1 MLDFAALPPEVNS
14 GLMYTGAGPGP
25 YIAAGLAW
33 DVLADELY
41 ATATSFN
48 AVITDLTAAWL
59 GPASIAMAAAAAP
72 FVSWISATAALAE
85 AMSMQVKAATGAY
98 EAAFAMT
105 VPPPIIAANRSLL
118 ALLVATNWFGQNTP
132 AIMLT
137 EAHYMQMWAQD
148 ATAMYGYLAAAV
160 AATTFTPF
168 TDPPE
173 ATTAAALTAA
183 TEAAAQAAQ
192 TPAGTV
198 AQTVNS
204 SLTTSLTSMV
214 SSPLSSLLTGP
225 MGSFISSELSSM
237 MSGQF
242 GSMLSSQISAMMSSQ
257 LSSVMSGQLGSVMS
271 GQLGSIFSPLTT
283 ATGSNVV
290 SGLATA
296 TTSMSSSS
304 SALSSWTA
312 SSPVLASAT
321 SLLGTGTSAPM
332 STLGLFSM
340 GSSSSFMQSLSP
352 AAGVF
357 GNQFHTL
364 GYAVGNGF
372 SSGTG
377 LFAAPSMS
385 SVQVAAGAG
394 RAASVGMLS
403 VPQSWA
409 TAAPPQMSQLGASLP
424 SAKITALPAAES
436 PAMPGG
442 PAGTSGMPMIPN
454 AARGST
460 SNDMPPPLRIGHR
473 PTVVQDHVDGG

>member
-25 YIAAGLAW
+25 FLAAASAW

-41 ATATSFN
+41 ATASGFSS
-48 AVITDLTAAWL
+48 VITDLTAVWL

-72 FVSWISATAALAE
+72 FISWITATAGLAE
-85 AMSMQVKAATGAY
+85 AMGMQVSAATAAY
-98 EAAFAMT
+98 EAAFAVT

-168 TDPPE
+168 PDPPE

-183 TEAAAQAAQ
+183 TEAAAQAAE

-198 AQTVNS
+198 GQTVS
-204 SLTTSLTSMV
+204 SAAAT
-214 SSPLSSLLTGP
+214 PLSSVVASPLASLLP
-225 MGSFISSELSSM
+225 
-237 MSGQF
+237 GQL
-242 GSMLSSQISAMMSSQ
+242 GSMLSSQLGS
-257 LSSVMSGQLGSVMS
+257 LMSGQLGSVMS
-271 GQLGSIFSPLTT
+271 GQLSSMMSSQFSSMLSSQFTSMIPGQLTSMLSTPLTT
-283 ATGSNVV
+283 ATGNMVP
-290 SGLATA
+290 GLATA
-296 TTSMSSSS
+296 TSTMSSSS
-304 SALSSWTA
+304 LSSWTSSSRALSSAA
-312 SSPVLASAT
+312 SLM
-321 SLLGTGTSAPM
+321 GTGSAAPM
-332 STLGLFSM
+332 SALGAFSM
-340 GSSSSFMQSLSP
+340 GSSGSFMQSFGP
-352 AAGVF
+352 TAGVF

-372 SSGTG
+372 GSGAG
-377 LFAAPSMS
+377 LFGAPSMG

-403 VPQSWA
+403 VPQSWT
-409 TAAPPQMSQLGASLP
+409 TAAPAQMSNVGASLP
-424 SAKITALPAAES
+424 SAKITPLSAAAAGEPPAV
-436 PAMPGG
+436 PGG
-442 PAGTSGMPMIPN
+442 PGAGGMPMIPN
-454 AARGST
+454 AAGGTGRAL
-460 SNDMPPPLRIGHR
+460 PPPLRIGNR
-473 PTVVQDHVDGG
+473 PNVVSEHVLGG

>member
-72 FVSWISATAALAE
+72 FVTWMSATAALAE
-85 AMSMQVKAATGAY
+85 AMSMQVKAATAAY

-137 EAHYMQMWAQD
+137 ETHYMQMWAQD

-183 TEAAAQAAQ
+183 TEAAAQAAE

-204 SLTTSLTSMV
+204 SLTTSLSSIV
-214 SSPLSSLLTGP
+214 SSSPLSSLLTGP
-225 MGSFISSELSSM
+225 MGSMISSELSSM
-237 MSGQF
+237 MSGQLS
-242 GSMLSSQISAMMSSQ
+242 SMISSQISAMMSSQ

-271 GQLGSIFSPLTT
+271 GQLGSMFSPLST
-283 ATGSNVV
+283 ATGSNLV

-296 TTSMSSSS
+296 TTMSSSS
-304 SALSSWTA
+304 SSLSSWTA

-332 STLGLFSM
+332 STLGIWSM
-340 GSSSSFMQSLSP
+340 GSSSSFMQSFSP
-352 AAGVF
+352 AAGIF

-364 GYAVGNGF
+364 GLAVGNGF
-372 SSGTG
+372 GSGTG
-377 LFAAPSMS
+377 LFAAPSMGS
-385 SVQVAAGAG
+385 FQVAAGAG
-394 RAASVGMLS
+394 RAASVGLLS
-403 VPQSWA
+403 VPQSWT
-409 TAAPPQMSQLGASLP
+409 TAAPSSLSQVGASLP
-424 SAKITALPAAES
+424 SAKITALPAAAEA
-436 PAMPGG
+436 PAMP
-442 PAGTSGMPMIPN
+442 PAGTNSMPMIPN

-460 SNDMPPPLRIGHR
+460 NNEMPPPLRIGHR